1 MIKLKNIIKNYQAGP
16 LKVEALRG
24 VDLEIQKGEFVSIIG
39 PSGAG
44 KSTLL
49 HILGC
54 LDRPTSG
61 QYIFGDRAVEHLSDD
76 DLAVLRSRKIGFVFQ
91 SFGLFPHITVLR
103 NLELPMAFANIGTPA
118 TRKKAAMEML
128 GEIGLPDKARFTP
141 MEISGGQQQKVAIAR
156 ALINK
161 PDVVFADEPTGNLD
175 SASSK
180 KVLDLIR
187 ELNQRGVTI
196 VLVTHDEHIAEQA
209 KRIVS
214 VYDGKIVDDKVL

>member
-1 MIKLKNIIKNYQAGP
+1 MIKLENIIKIYQAGP

-24 VDLEIQKGEFVSIIG
+24 VGLEIKKGEFVSIVG

-61 QYIFGDRAVEHLSDD
+61 KYIFGDQAVEKLSDD
-76 DLAVLRSRKIGFVFQ
+76 ELAVIRSRKIGFVFQ
-91 SFGLFPHITVLR
+91 SFGLFPHVTVLR
-103 NLELPMAFANIGTPA
+103 NLELPMAFGGIGTPKS
-118 TRKKAAMEML
+118 RMRSAMEML
-128 GEIGLPDKARFTP
+128 YEIGLPDKARFTP

-161 PDVVFADEPTGNLD
+161 PDVLFADEPTGNLD
-175 SASSK
+175 SESSK
-180 KVLDLIR
+180 KILAHLRD
-187 ELNQRGVTI
+187 LNQRGVTI
-196 VLVTHDEHIAEQA
+196 VLVTHDEHIAQQA
-209 KRIVS
+209 KRIISVS
-214 VYDGKIVDDKVL
+214 DGKIIDDKVL